1 MSNTSS
7 DRALTTSLPSSDTVS
22 LDISL
27 DLYRSVE
34 DIDVTITAELGRRLI
49 TLHQL
54 LRLRIDD
61 VLVFSRPIGEHVDL
75 FAGNVLIGAAEILAT
90 DEKLAVRVADLVD
103 KPAFSHGQDSEAKS
117 MASSSGLEKG

>member
-1 MSNTSS
+1 MSNISS
-7 DRALTTSLPSSDTVS
+7 DRALITSALSADATPLAS
-22 LDISL
+22 SL
-27 DLYRSVE
+27 DLYRAVG

-90 DEKLAVRVADLVD
+90 MKSWPFVSPNFWISPRLLVARI
-103 KPAFSHGQDSEAKS
+103 
-117 MASSSGLEKG
+117 